1 MDLEKYKQVISDAVQ
16 NEIEA
21 KEFYDKIAR
30 QIKDDYLKELFEGFS
45 KEEAKHEQILKG
57 ILSHDK
63 IQISQFNF
71 ETDFKVAE
79 TIEMPEVN
87 EEMDLKNAIGLAMKN
102 EEIAMKNYTSLAD
115 SCDDPELKTVF
126 LDLAAMERSHKNLM
140 EVKFVNVAFP
150 EVWQE
155 MKLFNNF

>member
-57 ILSHDK
+57 ILRHDK

-87 EEMDLKNAIGLAMKN
+87 EKMDLKNAIGLAMKN
-102 EEIAMKNYTSLAD
+102 EEIAMKNYTILAD

-150 EVWQE
+150 EVW
-155 MKLFNNF
+155 

>member
-21 KEFYDKIAR
+21 KEFYDKIA
-30 QIKDDYLKELFEGFS
+30 QKIKDDYLKELFEGFS

-57 ILSHDK
+57 ILKHDK
-63 IQISQFNF
+63 IQGSQFGF

-87 EEMDLKNAIGLAMKN
+87 EKMDLKDAIGLAMKN
-102 EEIAMKNYTSLAD
+102 EEIAMKNYTILAD
-115 SCDDPELKTVF
+115 SCNDPELKAVF
-126 LDLAAMERSHKNLM
+126 RDLAAMERGHKNSM

-150 EVWQE
+150 EVW
-155 MKLFNNF
+155 

>member
-1 MDLEKYKQVISDAVQ
+1 MDLEKYKKVILDAIQ

-21 KEFYDKIAR
+21 KEFYDKIAQ

-45 KEEAKHEQILKG
+45 KEEAKHERILIG
-57 ILSHDK
+57 VLSQKKTQGSH
-63 IQISQFNF
+63 FNF

-87 EEMDLKNAIGLAMKN
+87 EKMDLKNAIGLAMKN

-115 SCDDPELKTVF
+115 SCDDPELKAVF
-126 LDLAAMERSHKNLM
+126 RDLAAMERGHKNIM
-140 EVKFVNVAFP
+140 EVKFVDVAFP
-150 EVWQE
+150 EVW
-155 MKLFNNF
+155 

>member
-1 MDLEKYKQVISDAVQ
+1 MDLEKYKQVISGAVQ

-21 KEFYDKIAR
+21 KEFYDKIAQ

-57 ILSHDK
+57 ILRHDK
-63 IQISQFNF
+63 IQSSQFNF

-87 EEMDLKNAIGLAMKN
+87 EKMDLKNAIGLAMKN
-102 EEIAMKNYTSLAD
+102 EEIAMKNYTILAD
-115 SCDDPELKTVF
+115 SCDDPELKAVF
-126 LDLAAMERSHKNLM
+126 LDLAAMERGHKNLM

-150 EVWQE
+150 EVW
-155 MKLFNNF
+155 

>member
-57 ILSHDK
+57 ILRHERDSPKDVSVGQLKPVRGFVGH
-63 IQISQFNF
+63 S
-71 ETDFKVAE
+71 
-79 TIEMPEVN
+79 
-87 EEMDLKNAIGLAMKN
+87 LKNLI
-102 EEIAMKNYTSLAD
+102 
-115 SCDDPELKTVF
+115 
-126 LDLAAMERSHKNLM
+126 HKNHDR
-140 EVKFVNVAFP
+140 EF
-150 EVWQE
+150 
-155 MKLFNNF
+155 FNH

>member
-63 IQISQFNF
+63 IQVSQFNF

-87 EEMDLKNAIGLAMKN
+87 EKMDLKNAIGLAMKS

-150 EVWQE
+150 EVW
-155 MKLFNNF
+155 